1 MSRITEETV
10 KMVLRGIRNRG
21 IRSWLTMIG
30 IVIGITVIVSLISL
44 GQGLQ
49 SAVEEQFK
57 SLGTD
62 LIIITPGAGFFS
74 FGGAGAS
81 LTTDDLDVVRSVRG
95 VEIADGMLMKL
106 AKVRTNGEVKY
117 TWVAGVPQG
126 ETKELIETSQTFEI
140 EKGRDLK
147 EGDRYKAVVG
157 QRVHEGE
164 IFKRKIGVGSTIYI
178 EDREFKVVGILE
190 SIGNPDDDNSIVIPL
205 DTARELFDAPDEMS
219 FIMARAKEGA
229 EIQDV
234 AEKIK
239 KELRKERGLEEG
251 EEDFTVQTYED
262 LKETASSVLGLIEVV
277 LLGIG
282 GISLIVGGIGIMN
295 TMYTSV
301 LERRREIGIMKAV
314 GATNLDVLTLYLME
328 SGFLGLAGGL
338 FGTFLGIAIGKAVE
352 IAASQMGFE
361 ALKAQVGPGLVIGAL
376 LFSFI
381 MGTISGF
388 WPARKAARMDPA
400 ETLRYE

>member
-388 WPARKAARMDPA
+388 WPARKAAKMDPA